1 VDASLIG
8 LPVDATIH
16 SKMRLL
22 LLWIA
27 GYFTATFVSAAPSAT
42 RDVILV
48 TGFLDRGSIF
58 NPLKKRLEAQGHR
71 CHVTSLKPSD
81 GRGGLEAIAAG
92 LKKEIETAYG
102 PKRKISI
109 VAFSMGGLVSRHY
122 LQELGGASRC
132 ESFIT
137 LSTPHQG
144 THAAWFYPSQGAV
157 EMRPGSAFLAKLK
170 ASEDRLSKIH
180 VSSIYTPMDLV
191 ILPAHHSQWERA
203 ENLTFPVVLH
213 NLMPSSSCVMKEIIR
228 QLDAP
233 ARPLR
238 R

>member
-1 VDASLIG
+1 M
-8 LPVDATIH
+8 
-16 SKMRLL
+16 KLL

-27 GYFTATFVSAAPSAT
+27 ACFNVGQACAAPAT
-42 RDVILV
+42 PARDVVLV

-58 NPLKKRLEAQGHR
+58 NPLKKRLEARGHR
-71 CHVTSLKPSD
+71 CHVASLKPSD

-92 LKKEIETAYG
+92 LKKEIDTAFG
-102 PKRKISI
+102 SNKKISI

-137 LSTPHQG
+137 LSTPHHG

-157 EMRPGSAFLAKLK
+157 EMRPGSEFLTRLHAGEK
-170 ASEDRLSKIH
+170 RLSKIH

-191 ILPAHHSQWERA
+191 ILPARHSQWERA
-203 ENLTFPVVLH
+203 ENQTFPVVLH
-213 NLMPSSSCVMKEIIR
+213 NLVPSSSCVMKEIVR
-228 QLDAP
+228 KLDAP
-233 ARPLR
+233 VRALRP
-238 R
+238 